1 MADDIQVDFIT
12 LRDDEDMRRVSML
25 KSFEKLAK
33 KASRH
38 CNKSVL
44 FRLTTTPLIA
54 GGSVEY
60 HVFTY
65 P

>member
-12 LRDDEDMRRVSML
+12 LRDDEDMRRASM
-25 KSFEKLAK
+25 FEKLAK